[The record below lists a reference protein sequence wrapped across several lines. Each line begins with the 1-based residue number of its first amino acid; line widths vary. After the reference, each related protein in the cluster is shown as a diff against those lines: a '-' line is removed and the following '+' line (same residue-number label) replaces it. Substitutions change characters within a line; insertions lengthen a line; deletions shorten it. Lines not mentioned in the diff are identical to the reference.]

1 MHVHA
6 LDTNLGR
13 SFDAPSEQMAA
24 ILLVLAKDNE
34 LGRVDRVPLSNAVVG
49 RSAGHTP
56 FVVQGEANDQAHLLV
71 VVPTGQAAQT
81 PVEESAQLMW

>member
-6 LDTNLGR
+6 LDTQLGR
-13 SFDAPSEQMAA
+13 SVDAESQQMAA

-34 LGRVDRVPLSNAVVG
+34 LGWVDRVPLSNAVEG

-56 FVVQGEANDQAHLLV
+56 FVVQGEANDQTRLLV
-71 VVPTGQAAQT
+71 AAPTGQAAQT
-81 PVEESAQLMW
+81 PVEESVQLMW